1 MTELQRI
8 LFSLV
13 EKNGIVY
20 FLLDTEHTIVSC
32 SGNMVSVFGYDPPSI
47 IGKKLEKFCF
57 GKDRDHL
64 AKLLDLALVS
74 DDEKEIEFRL
84 LLSDRRLRIVSAT
97 VQTLVTDDDTPKKIA
112 VFLRDITDHLNS
124 KLFKDSFFN
133 LSIDLFAILDFT
145 GKVIEINEMWY
156 EKFGYTKE
164 ELIKSGIAKVFKSDE
179 RMAAGRMYDWLKVS
193 NESMYDYEMECCSK
207 TGETKFI
214 SWSARS
220 DALPGLVFLVGRD
233 FTEKKVTEQK
243 LIESESKLSAIL
255 ENTNDVIFSIGTNYK
270 LLKFNTAFSRI
281 IEGSYGFQPKTG
293 YSVIDPKV
301 NNATTMRWKRLY
313 DLALSGQDVDE
324 LIDADPPNEN
334 LKYEV
339 SMSPIK
345 NEFNDVTGVAVF
357 MRDVTERFK
366 AQEAQLEMSRQL
378 AEKNK
383 DLLDFSFII
392 THNLRA
398 PTSNLISLLSIYD
411 KDNPSA
417 DENLEIM
424 ENFEASIHQLNET
437 LADLTLAVKLR
448 EEVGKKFE
456 PLNLEEVFNNV
467 KLRLPELLNTEKV
480 VVNTDFSAAP
490 EVIYPMGEL
499 DSIFFTLL
507 DNSIKFVYPGR
518 KCIISITSAVFENQ
532 VHLTF
537 EDNGT
542 GMDLERY
549 GDRLFGLY
557 QRFHRSDS
565 GKGLGLYLLNTAVK
579 SLGGSISVASKPA
592 VGSKF
597 TVKLMN
603 RAFP

>member
-20 FLLDTEHTIVSC
+20 FLLGTDHTIESC
-32 SGNMVSVFGYDPPSI
+32 SDNTVSVFGYPLPSI

-64 AKLLDLALVS
+64 AKLLDLVLVS
-74 DDEKEIEFRL
+74 TDEKEIEFRL
-84 LLSDRRLRIVSAT
+84 LLPDRSLRIVSAT
-97 VQTLVTDDDTPKKIA
+97 AQSLTTETKDTKIA
-112 VFLRDITDHLNS
+112 VFLRDITDQLNS

-133 LSIDLFAILDFT
+133 LSRDLFAILDFT
-145 GKVIEINEMWY
+145 GKVIEINEIWY

-164 ELIKSGIAKVFKSDE
+164 ELIKSGITKVFKSDE
-179 RMAAGRMYDWLKVS
+179 RIAAGRMYDWLKES

-207 TGETKFI
+207 TGETRFI

-220 DALPGLVFLVGRD
+220 DTLPGLVFLVGRD

-243 LIESESKLSAIL
+243 LTESESKLSAIL
-255 ENTNDVIFSIGTNYK
+255 ENTHDVIFSIDSNYK
-270 LLKFNTAFSRI
+270 LLKFNTPFVRI
-281 IEGSYGFQPKTG
+281 IEGSYGFTPKTG
-293 YSVIDPKV
+293 FSVIDPKV

-313 DLALSGQDVDE
+313 DLALSGQEVDE

-339 SMSPIK
+339 SMSPII
-345 NEFNDVTGVAVF
+345 NEFKDVTGVAVF

-411 KDNPSA
+411 KDNPST
-417 DENLEIM
+417 DGNLEIM

-437 LADLTLAVKLR
+437 LSDLTLAVKLR
-448 EEVGKKFE
+448 EETGKKFE
-456 PLNLEEVFNNV
+456 LLNLEDVFNTV
-467 KLRLPELLNTEKV
+467 KLKLLASENNEKIT
-480 VVNTDFSAAP
+480 VNTDFSGAP
-490 EVIYPMGEL
+490 EVMYPKDDL
-499 DSIFFTLL
+499 VRIFSTLL
-507 DNSIKFVYPGR
+507 DNSIKFASQGR
-518 KCIISITSAVFENQ
+518 ECVVSVTSAIVENQ
-532 VHLTF
+532 FHLTF
-537 EDNGT
+537 EDNGI
-542 GMDLERY
+542 GIDLERY
-549 GDRLFGLY
+549 GERLFGLY

-565 GKGLGLYLLNTAVK
+565 GKGLGLYFLSTAVK
-579 SLGGSISVASKPA
+579 SLGGTISVESKPG
-592 VGSKF
+592 VGSIF
-597 TVKLMN
+597 TVKLLN
-603 RAFP
+603 RGI